1 MSRFKMKPLL
11 QPRGKN
17 GSSPAPNISLS
28 AIPNRPRV
36 LMVLKLFRGGRK
48 SVCFGCFVAVGWWR
62 QECGV
67 GWHLKWHVGARKQM
81 PGMFCANENEDSSA
95 EKGTGT

>member
-48 SVCFGCFVAVGWWR
+48 SVCFGSFVAVGGGGR
-62 QECGV
+62 SV
-67 GWHLKWHVGARKQM
+67 GWG
-81 PGMFCANENEDSSA
+81 
-95 EKGTGT
+95 GT